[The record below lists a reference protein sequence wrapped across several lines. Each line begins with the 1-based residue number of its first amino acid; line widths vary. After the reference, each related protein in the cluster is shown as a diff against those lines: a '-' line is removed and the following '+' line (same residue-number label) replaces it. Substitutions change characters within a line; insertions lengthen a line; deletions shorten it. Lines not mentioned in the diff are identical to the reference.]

1 MLSFPGEPMSPGV
14 RSPVNLTEGQPV
26 SYIPH
31 IPLPAV
37 QPSLEWLQGAAR
49 IEGNSNRNQ
58 DSNLD
63 DLSW

>member
-1 MLSFPGEPMSPGV
+1 MSPGV

-31 IPLPAV
+31 TPLPAIRL
-37 QPSLEWLQGAAR
+37 SLEWLQGAAC

-58 DSNLD
+58 DSNLG